1 MQFHLIVVN
10 TVFKKRVTKI
20 TKVDKPIALQEISKQ
35 GINVAGVFVNTFSP
49 TWMSNLETAR
59 YIFLTDILDI

>member
-1 MQFHLIVVN
+1 MNRKPAVVYRTRKDCAFEMQFHLIVVN

-49 TWMSNLETAR
+49 T
-59 YIFLTDILDI
+59 

>member
-1 MQFHLIVVN
+1 M
-10 TVFKKRVTKI
+10 
-20 TKVDKPIALQEISKQ
+20 DKPIALQEISKQ

-59 YIFLTDILDI
+59 YVFLTDILDI